1 MKNYD
6 KIMEEMTPEQ
16 LATQRVKLVILNQ
29 SEPFYMTSRGQLY
42 PFNNLNSA
50 IIDEFNYLISD
61 IPGTDQKITAKAD
74 LDEIAKDGPQ
84 PEHNEKSKK

>member
-50 IIDEFNYLISD
+50 N
-61 IPGTDQKITAKAD
+61 
-74 LDEIAKDGPQ
+74 
-84 PEHNEKSKK
+84 N

>member
-16 LATQRVKLVILNQ
+16 LATQRVKLVIVNQ

-50 IIDEFNYLISD
+50 IVDEFNYLISD
-61 IPGTDQKITAKAD
+61 IPGTTAD
-74 LDEIAKDGPQ
+74 VDEVSKDEPQ
-84 PEHNEKSKK
+84 PDRNEKSKK